1 MMYIEINK
9 SNKKIKQKRS
19 AYIQKLM
26 KRISKIFW
34 KKKWDRSGK
43 NMFLKTIKGLVGTL
57 GEYTN
62 TYLIYDEKTYEGVLI
77 DIADNVEKIQE
88 YVETLK
94 IQLKYL
100 ILTHCHAD
108 HIGGLKEIKKKYP
121 QLRIL
126 IHEQDT
132 FGLTNDEINLSSL
145 LEVESNFVEADLTLK
160 DGDIIEVGELKIK
173 VIHTPGHTK
182 GSISL
187 LVGDALF
194 SGDTLF
200 RGSHGRTD
208 FPTGN
213 PIEMIQSLE
222 KLLQLP
228 DEVIV
233 YPGHE
238 RTTMIGEEK

>member
-1 MMYIEINK
+1 
-9 SNKKIKQKRS
+9 
-19 AYIQKLM
+19 
-26 KRISKIFW
+26 
-34 KKKWDRSGK
+34 
-43 NMFLKTIKGLVGTL
+43 MFLKTIKGLVGTL

-62 TYLIYDEKTYEGVLI
+62 TYLIYDEKTYEGALI
-77 DIADNVEKIQE
+77 DLADNIEKIEE

-108 HIGGLKEIKKKYP
+108 HIGGLKEIKSKYP
-121 QLRIL
+121 TLKIL
-126 IHEQDT
+126 IHEKDAL
-132 FGLTNDEINLSSL
+132 GLTKDEINLSHL
-145 LEVESNFVEADLTLK
+145 LDVDSNFIEADLTLK
-160 DGDIIEVGELKIK
+160 DGDIIKLGEIEIK
-173 VIHTPGHTK
+173 VIHTPGHTA

-187 LVGDALF
+187 LTGDALF

-213 PIEMIQSLE
+213 PIEMMKSIE
-222 KLLQLP
+222 KLLKLP

-238 RTTMIGEEK
+238 RTTMIGEER

>member
-1 MMYIEINK
+1 
-9 SNKKIKQKRS
+9 
-19 AYIQKLM
+19 
-26 KRISKIFW
+26 
-34 KKKWDRSGK
+34 
-43 NMFLKTIKGLVGTL
+43 MFLKTIKGLVGIL

-62 TYLIYDEKTYEGVLI
+62 TYLIYDEKTYEGALI
-77 DIADNVEKIQE
+77 DIANNIEKIQE

-121 QLRIL
+121 QLKIL
-126 IHEQDT
+126 IHEKDAS
-132 FGLTNDEINLSSL
+132 GLTKDEINLSHL
-145 LEVESNFVEADLTLK
+145 LEVDSNFIEADLTLK
-160 DGDIIEVGELKIK
+160 DGDIIELGEIKIK
-173 VIHTPGHTK
+173 VIHTPGHTA

-187 LVGDALF
+187 LTGDALF

-213 PIEMIQSLE
+213 PIEMMKSIE
-222 KLLQLP
+222 KLLKLP

-238 RTTMIGEEK
+238 RTTMIGEER